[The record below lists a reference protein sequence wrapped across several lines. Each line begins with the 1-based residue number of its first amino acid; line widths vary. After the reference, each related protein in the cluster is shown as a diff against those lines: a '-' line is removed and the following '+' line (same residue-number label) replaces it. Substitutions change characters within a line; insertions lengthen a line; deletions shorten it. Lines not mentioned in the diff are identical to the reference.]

1 MLKDKYKKAEN
12 ALFGMLGPLVSVGG
26 FPIEK
31 KKNLCQGPSNEHS
44 YQIWF
49 QLAKSLQRRRLKF
62 T

>member
-31 KKNLCQGPSNEHS
+31 KTLPRTIQ
-44 YQIWF
+44 
-49 QLAKSLQRRRLKF
+49 
-62 T
+62 